1 VANFTGAQDL
11 KKFKELMVT
20 IDRIDSG
27 GQALQDGASR
37 KAMRRAHRHFQSRG
51 RAVRELYDHGFPD
64 FIKPTGLLS
73 VEGLRRMR
81 RAQEGASVFGEK
93 TQ

>member
-27 GQALQDGASR
+27 GKAFQDGALR
-37 KAMRRAHRHFQSRG
+37 TVVRRVRCDFQSRD
-51 RAVRELYDHGFPD
+51 RAVRELYGHRFPD

-73 VEGLRRMR
+73 VEGLRRIR
-81 RAQEGASVFGEK
+81 RAQDGVSVFGEK

>member
-27 GQALQDGASR
+27 GKAFKNGALRQEA
-37 KAMRRAHRHFQSRG
+37 RRARGHFQSRN
-51 RAVRELYDHGFPD
+51 RAAGELYRHGFPD

-81 RAQEGASVFGEK
+81 RAQDGASVFGEK